1 VKTTSL
7 TFELDRDETR
17 GFRVPADEIHGSIHV
32 EADAITVQFAIAG
45 TPDDGARHSV
55 RIPLA
60 EVVSCELTGGA
71 VKSPRLM
78 MVVAH
83 EEILKALP
91 WADGCM
97 CVIRF
102 RRADAVRAQ
111 ELVTEIEVRIA
122 ELQASKE

>member
-1 VKTTSL
+1 MKTASL
-7 TFELDRDETR
+7 PFELDRDEAR

-32 EADAITVQFAIAG
+32 EADAITVRFAIVGAL
-45 TPDDGARHSV
+45 DDGAAHTV

-60 EVVSCELTGGA
+60 ELESFELTGGA

-78 MVVAH
+78 LEVARA
-83 EEILKALP
+83 EILEALP
-91 WADGCM
+91 WADGCL
-97 CVIRF
+97 CVMRF